1 MILIRNASEGLMQA
15 IARTLGLSG
24 FVILTIL
31 GGGAAGASP
40 ERQTATSGE
49 AIVKMLYHDYAWEAL
64 GDLGGTPIQQ
74 QSVAELEKYFDTSLA
89 KLIREDR
96 ECVER
101 TSEICTL
108 NFNIIFDSQAPS
120 AVDMEVASM
129 NKNSEVK
136 VHFTYP
142 SDHSKIYLTYKMTN
156 TSKGWRIRDVVY
168 ENEHVS
174 LRTYFGK

>member
-1 MILIRNASEGLMQA
+1 MQA
-15 IARTLGLSG
+15 LFRMLGLLSA
-24 FVILTIL
+24 FVSLTIL

-101 TSEICTL
+101 TSEMCTL
-108 NFNIIFDSQAPS
+108 NFNIIFDSQGPS
-120 AVDMEVASM
+120 AADMEVASM
-129 NKNSEVK
+129 NKNNEVN

-142 SDHSKIYLTYKMTN
+142 SDHSRIYLTYKMTN
-156 TSKGWRIRDVVY
+156 TREGWRIHDIVY
-168 ENEHVS
+168 ENEHAS
-174 LRTYFGK
+174 LRQFLWK